1 MKKKVLKTTVAASLV
16 FGSIAGIPLSH
27 KGIQE
32 LFGTPV
38 ASASLS
44 ENPLPPEANAWLERV
59 LNVYS
64 KLTAEEQAEVK
75 QLSLDLANNSV
86 SSGNEYLVEPL
97 VEFINAKQDDEN
109 EINAFETLAVVASFS
124 LMLSSDQE
132 TLSKGLNTLREN
144 GDFRAWISRILAGS
158 GVSLDGE
165 NGLDVSDF
173 AEFLSASQSAV
184 INQFDLEKALV
195 YLNAHKN
202 GKLLTEQRGALK
214 ADLKAA
220 YVSVIGDSNL
230 KISKALAYY
239 TSQPGEKTALAEAL
253 ADTALNYLDKFDS
266 DAKATTA
273 ILKGVVRSEAKLAST
288 SGGVELTPRL
298 TIFGEDIS
306 SYVNWGVETPES
318 YISFSGGKFV
328 LSSSAPTDTNVTASV
343 YAKAKVYDEL
353 VFKGNIT
360 LRRNSESGPAGPGGP
375 GPGTTL
381 PPQAA
386 EQAQAAKKA
395 VEEAKAKLAEASPQE
410 KSKIMKEALKNVK
423 EAIKE
428 IGKVSLSNT
437 VTVTNGKATANVNV
451 GQLQQQLAAIKAEVD
466 ALKAS
471 LKELDANANVNM
483 ALTLDLGDV
492 DADEVSLQ
500 LVSALLTAVTG
511 AGATSINVTV
521 NGAGINFAPSEVAAG
536 TTLTISNAS
545 DDSVSGIADV
555 VTFTFV
561 APTGGEIDEFDRP
574 VSLTLSVDSDADF
587 DEDLLTAAKVTEDG
601 LEIVGGTYENG
612 TVTAPRSTL
621 STYTVVENEVE
632 FVDTASVGTW
642 AGKEIK
648 VVAAKGIVEGRGAGD
663 FDPNASV
670 TRAEFAKM
678 ISKALGIAGGSAKES
693 FADVSADDW
702 FQPYVAAVSKWGI
715 TNGRTPT
722 SFDPNAPITRAEM
735 ATMIARGL
743 QQVRGEQSFIANED
757 VLAQFKDADQ
767 ILATLEDGVAFAA
780 DLGIVQGLPTEEF
793 APNAHTTRAQ
803 AAVMIYRLLQQ

>member
-16 FGSIAGIPLSH
+16 FGSIAGIPLSN

-38 ASASLS
+38 ASASITS
-44 ENPLPPEANAWLERV
+44 ENPLPVEANELLQRMIRV
-59 LNVYS
+59 YNQ
-64 KLTAEEQAEVK
+64 LTPEEQAEVK
-75 QLSLDLANNSV
+75 QLSIDLSGSV
-86 SSGNEYLVEPL
+86 VPENEYLVEPIINF
-97 VEFINAKQDDEN
+97 VNAKQEGEN
-109 EINAFETLAVVASFS
+109 EINAQDTLPIIAAFS
-124 LMLSSDQE
+124 IALSSDQE
-132 TLSKGLNTLREN
+132 TLSKGLNGLRESEHV
-144 GDFRAWISRILAGS
+144 RTWVSKILAGS

-165 NGLDVSDF
+165 NQLQVSDF
-173 AEFLSASQSAV
+173 VAFLNASQSAV
-184 INQFDLEKALV
+184 ANQFTLTKALT
-195 YLNAHKN
+195 YLNAHKD
-202 GKLLTEQRGALK
+202 GTLLTTQRAALK

-220 YVSVIGDSNL
+220 YETVIGNTSL
-230 KISKALAYY
+230 KLSQALTYY
-239 TSQPGEKTALAEAL
+239 TSLPGEKTALAEAL

-266 DAKATTA
+266 DTKATTA
-273 ILKGVVRSEAKLAST
+273 ILKGIVRSEAKLAST

-298 TIFGEDIS
+298 TIFDKDIS
-306 SYVNWGVETPES
+306 DLVTWGVETPNS
-318 YISFSGGKFV
+318 FISFTGGKFV
-328 LSSSAPTDTNVTASV
+328 LSSSAPADTNVTASV
-343 YAKAKVYDEL
+343 YAKDKLFDEL
-353 VFKGNIT
+353 VFKGDIT
-360 LRRNSESGPAGPGGP
+360 LRRASESGPVGGGP
-375 GPGTTL
+375 APSTGL

-428 IGKVSLSNT
+428 IGKVSLSNA

-451 GQLQQQLAAIKAEVD
+451 GQLQQQLAAIKSEVE

-500 LVSALLTAVTG
+500 LVGALLTAVTG

-545 DDSVSGIADV
+545 DDSVSEIADV

-561 APTGGEIDEFDRP
+561 SPAGGEIDEFDRP
-574 VSLTLSVDSDADF
+574 VSLTLSVDPEADF
-587 DEDLLTAAKVTEDG
+587 DEELLTAAKVTEDG
-601 LEIVGGTYENG
+601 LEIVGGTYEDG

-621 STYTVVENEVE
+621 STYTVIENDVE
-632 FVDTASVGTW
+632 FADTASVGAW

-663 FDPNASV
+663 FDPNANV

-693 FADVSADDW
+693 FSDVSADDW

-715 TNGRTPT
+715 TNGRTPS